1 MNKLEYK
8 EGTISSW
15 DIIGTSFFTAEF
27 KIENDKRTYETT
39 RYTPWSC
46 CLQHTGE
53 KRRKGVFLYIKE

>member
-8 EGTISSW
+8 EGAISSW

-53 KRRKGVFLYIKE
+53 KG